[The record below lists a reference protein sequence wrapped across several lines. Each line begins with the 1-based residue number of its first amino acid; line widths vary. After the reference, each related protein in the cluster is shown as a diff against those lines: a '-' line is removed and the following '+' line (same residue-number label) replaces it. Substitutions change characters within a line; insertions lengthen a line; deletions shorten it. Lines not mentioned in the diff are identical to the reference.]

1 MTGSTSFQPNVLVNV
16 FKMEIYILKQIK
28 KISTAFVFMLQEMK
42 AVTKALNT
50 PSASSSS
57 ISVTIEMRHNPPPFP
72 SITMYFNGDA
82 AADTDTTDAWC
93 V

>member
-1 MTGSTSFQPNVLVNV
+1 
-16 FKMEIYILKQIK
+16 
-28 KISTAFVFMLQEMK
+28 MLQEMK
-42 AVTKALNT
+42 AVTKAFNT
-50 PSASSSS
+50 TSASSSS
-57 ISVTIEMRHNPPPFP
+57 SICVTIEMAINPPPFP